1 MSFWLASPSSFF
13 WSKLSHWS
21 WTFLLCPE
29 LSGQKAAGLF
39 LSLFPELALQL
50 HTETGSF
57 LVSVQELDSGLHVC
71 KTKYL
76 HYPLSHVPW
85 PWTLSKDVKQGVVR
99 GVAGE
104 SHQGKKKLHC
114 LEPSQW
120 GHVQSA
126 KYFPHKHEDLSS
138 DTQCPHMYQEATRH
152 VYTPSTGEQRQG
164 DAESSLTSRSRET
177 SELCINGRLLYEK
190 KLMGRVIRDI
200 SLWCPYAHTTCV
212 HICTKAHTHSRMHT
226 WAYTHISIRRECK
239 DNSR

>member
-13 WSKLSHWS
+13 WIKLSHWS

-29 LSGQKAAGLF
+29 LSGQKATGLF

-71 KTKYL
+71 KAKYL

-104 SHQGKKKLHC
+104 SPQGKKNC
-114 LEPSQW
+114 IAWNP
-120 GHVQSA
+120 
-126 KYFPHKHEDLSS
+126 LSG
-138 DTQCPHMYQEATRH
+138 DMFGQ
-152 VYTPSTGEQRQG
+152 PST
-164 DAESSLTSRSRET
+164 SHTSMRTWVLIPS
-177 SELCINGRLLYEK
+177 
-190 KLMGRVIRDI
+190 
-200 SLWCPYAHTTCV
+200 A
-212 HICTKAHTHSRMHT
+212 HICIRKQQDMSILLVLGNRDKGMLRAH
-226 WAYTHISIRRECK
+226 WPAGLEK
-239 DNSR
+239 PVNSVLMEDCCMKKN

>member
-13 WSKLSHWS
+13 WIKLSHWS

-29 LSGQKAAGLF
+29 LSGQKATGLF

-71 KTKYL
+71 KAKYL

-104 SHQGKKKLHC
+104 SPQGKKKTALLGTLSVGTCSVSQVLPTQAWGPEFWYPVPTYVSGSNKTC
-114 LEPSQW
+114 LYSWYW
-120 GHVQSA
+120 GT
-126 KYFPHKHEDLSS
+126 E
-138 DTQCPHMYQEATRH
+138 TRGCWEL
-152 VYTPSTGEQRQG
+152 TGQP
-164 DAESSLTSRSRET
+164 
-177 SELCINGRLLYEK
+177 
-190 KLMGRVIRDI
+190 V
-200 SLWCPYAHTTCV
+200 
-212 HICTKAHTHSRMHT
+212 
-226 WAYTHISIRRECK
+226 
-239 DNSR
+239 